1 MLGDMM
7 GQMQEMQD
15 KVQAELKKVQ
25 VEAEAGGGAVVVQAD
40 GTRTVTNIT
49 IKPEAVDPED
59 PEAIEDLVMVAVNR
73 ALALAAEKEQETTQR
88 VMQELLPPGLGG
100 LSGLFGQ

>member
-1 MLGDMM
+1 M